1 MPDDFQNGSNWEQ
14 SSGPI
19 VNVDVHEADVWPVD
33 DNSLAAKDVLAAGL
47 HPVVAVGGRTAAD
60 GRPLNVTGVV
70 ITYTPGISTATGVV
84 ELNIASGMIVRQYV
98 SNILTYSGTVP
109 DTFEQAPVVGQP
121 VYVDDS
127 AALSAGVTL
136 SMSPTNTGTLLNPRA
151 GVLWYCQDEM
161 ANSEMGGARAVHTF
175 DNTLADT
182 AVEQEYCVLLTPV
195 SSPAGIPG
203 ILR

>member
-1 MPDDFQNGSNWEQ
+1 MPDDFYNGTNWEQ

-19 VNVDVHEADVWPVD
+19 VNVEVHEMDVWPVN
-33 DNSLAAKDVLAAGL
+33 DNAAGAKDVLVDGL
-47 HPVVAVGGRTAAD
+47 HPVVAVGERTAAG
-60 GRPLNVTGVV
+60 GRPANITGVV
-70 ITYTPGISTATGVV
+70 MTVTAGSVNSMSIV
-84 ELNIASGMIVRQYV
+84 ELNVALGMIVRQYV
-98 SNILTYSGTVP
+98 SNIRDHSAVDYETNPTV
-109 DTFEQAPVVGQP
+109 GMP

-136 SMSPTNTGTLLNPRA
+136 SMAEMTATDLLNPQA

-182 AVEQEYCVLLTPV
+182 EVEQEYCVLLTPLGHF
-195 SSPAGIPG
+195 S
-203 ILR
+203 